1 VFVWVPE
8 YIWDE
13 IEHIPCPHCGG
24 RAQPDGWNCE
34 PRRVFLEEDVCYMI
48 GFRYRTAVTGGKE
61 ERTTVSFN
69 PWDAD
74 VLARMDDFVSME
86 FPFVLTKKAAI
97 CKNLVQRLS
106 DDLLEGKGFAATSK
120 SLEKAYSATYVK
132 HLRSYVSLV
141 NRRKAQ
147 LKGVYGKDVDVGK
160 IPMFGRVGDPEGFNS
175 NYPSAHYLR
184 DVWHKWFFEIPVVQ
198 RRAQMVDGRL
208 MAGDASFKYAKGVR
222 LATGPDG
229 TRARPVYGIFTIMN
243 EYDQ

>member
-1 VFVWVPE
+1 SCFAL
-8 YIWDE
+8 
-13 IEHIPCPHCGG
+13 
-24 RAQPDGWNCE
+24 RA
-34 PRRVFLEEDVCYMI
+34 RVN
-48 GFRYRTAVTGGKE
+48 RYYCKRCTDANQTKGKE

-132 HLRSYVSLV
+132 HLRLYVSLV
-141 NRRKAQ
+141 DRRKAQ
-147 LKGVYGKDVDVGK
+147 LKGVYGKDADVGK

-175 NYPSAHYLR
+175 NYPSVHYLR
-184 DVWHKWFFEIPVVQ
+184 NVWHKWFFEIPQYLQ

-208 MAGDASFKYAKGVR
+208 MAGDASFKYAKVAR

-243 EYDQ
+243 EYDQVV